1 METLARQVLRELL
14 SHICVFAGSK
24 EALLYQQA
32 SLEAQERGWRLVCFW
47 PPPCSSPL
55 NDNSSRCTNIRIF
68 SCCAAAKSYWK
79 TSTDA
84 VLNSSEQTTWQAGIF
99 VLWKNSCALHLQC
112 ALNLRN
118 HISFHLESVMIDP
131 HDIWRVSTLWQPLTF
146 TTIIQC
152 FHIWLHIRTVHQVW
166 HSSIISFTKWR
177 SSSLVN
183 NQKWQWWVSAGM

>member
-1 METLARQVLRELL
+1 
-14 SHICVFAGSK
+14 
-24 EALLYQQA
+24 
-32 SLEAQERGWRLVCFW
+32 
-47 PPPCSSPL
+47 
-55 NDNSSRCTNIRIF
+55 
-68 SCCAAAKSYWK
+68 
-79 TSTDA
+79 
-84 VLNSSEQTTWQAGIF
+84 
-99 VLWKNSCALHLQC
+99 
-112 ALNLRN
+112 
-118 HISFHLESVMIDP
+118 MIDP